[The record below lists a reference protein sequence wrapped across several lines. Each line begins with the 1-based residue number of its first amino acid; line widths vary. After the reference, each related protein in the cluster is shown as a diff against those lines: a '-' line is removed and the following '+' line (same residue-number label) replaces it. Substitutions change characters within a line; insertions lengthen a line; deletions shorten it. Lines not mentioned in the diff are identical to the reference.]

1 MGKIVIALREGPNG
15 KLAMTD
21 ASAFPKDK
29 DSAVLVL
36 EVGISDDR
44 TVLIVA
50 KNRLGELGT
59 LNLYPSSKE
68 SVPPSS

>member
-1 MGKIVIALREGPNG
+1 MSRIVIALNPGHDG
-15 KLAMTD
+15 KLVVSDGAIPANAHAAT
-21 ASAFPKDK
+21 
-29 DSAVLVL
+29 LVL

-44 TVLIVA
+44 TVVVVA

-68 SVPPSS
+68 SVPPKS